1 MPVLASE
8 DKIAPKSL
16 LRHRP
21 IGEDIPTANRH
32 SIATSVSSTITP
44 VKKRASR
51 PPQTKT
57 QSSEQNEH
65 DIAEWRYADVST
77 QHLPKSVSE
86 TAQRKSQTHTSQ
98 AQATVKPVS
107 KPENLLQRQKLTKQ
121 QKQQKQ
127 QWNWYGRHPQHPLF
141 YLGVAMLIM
150 IVGWM
155 LVNMLSG
162 WLTTTVDQ
170 LRYGYPRT
178 YQVDAWVGQ
187 NEQTGTPSHFIALNL
202 KGHIEVIEFPGGD
215 ASHARVFVGPQLYG
229 PDADLIP
236 VTLSFVDINHD
247 HKPDMIVNFQNTHI
261 VFINDQGTFR
271 LPLASEQPKIE
282 QTLQHLP

>member
-21 IGEDIPTANRH
+21 IGEGMPTANRH
-32 SIATSVSSTITP
+32 SIATSVSSTVTP

-57 QSSEQNEH
+57 QPGEQNEH
-65 DIAEWRYADVST
+65 DIAEWRYADAST
-77 QHLPKSVSE
+77 QQLPKTVSE
-86 TAQRKSQTHTSQ
+86 TAQRKSHTSQ
-98 AQATVKPVS
+98 PQPQPAAKSVVKS
-107 KPENLLQRQKLTKQ
+107 ENLPQRQKLTKQ
-121 QKQQKQ
+121 QKQR
-127 QWNWYGRHPQHPLF
+127 WNWYAQHPQHPLL

-155 LVNMLSG
+155 LFSALSG
-162 WLTTTVDQ
+162 WLTMTVDQ

-178 YQVDAWVGQ
+178 YQVNAWVGQ

-202 KGHIEVIEFPGGD
+202 KGHIEIIEFPGGD

-229 PDADLIP
+229 PNADLIP

-247 HKPDMIVNFQNTHI
+247 HKPDMIVTFQNTHI
-261 VFINDQGTFR
+261 IFINAQGTFR